1 MIGLDRLIET
11 PGIIAAGQFDEKGN
25 IILKSRGL
33 NEFLGMKAEITETT
47 DNPDIATMVD
57 AAFDFINND
66 DPYYNNI
73 SYNLQKPQVKYWSVD
88 YYGKKSDSYFL
99 YWLPPGW
106 ATQPMKKALIYC
118 QGHIAALPRRLAKL
132 QLYARNYSMAVIYP
146 QIWIETEERTDITKE
161 WVQSGINRNDN
172 TIFYVIGDYSRIF
185 VFNKATLK
193 ILSEKYE
200 IQENNMKTS
209 KGFLLSG
216 SEAFRYAEEIIDSN
230 ELKNIHNILDNWM

>member
-1 MIGLDRLIET
+1 MNYYDDQLKNGN
-11 PGIIAAGQFDEKGN
+11 QFEEHVVK
-25 IILKSRGL
+25 
-33 NEFLGMKAEITETT
+33 E
-47 DNPDIATMVD
+47 
-57 AAFDFINND
+57 
-66 DPYYNNI
+66 
-73 SYNLQKPQVKYWSVD
+73 LQKKGITLTLTRTKLEQIEIGETYEGYEIKYD
-88 YYGKKSDSYFL
+88 KK
-99 YWLPPGW
+99 
-106 ATQPMKKALIYC
+106 
-118 QGHIAALPRRLAKL
+118 
-132 QLYARNYSMAVIYP
+132 YSETHNL
-146 QIWIETEERTDITKE
+146 WIETEERTDITKE